1 MAQREEGDKRMRQD
15 EQELSTYAVDW
26 DAPDALKQLAREHW
40 AKHRPKMYQRLM
52 MARALDDLLERAV
65 QFTRED
71 MRKLERQFRDQGY
84 TDREARKQA
93 WQALRAKWILLPSE
107 K

>member
-1 MAQREEGDKRMRQD
+1 
-15 EQELSTYAVDW
+15 
-26 DAPDALKQLAREHW
+26 
-40 AKHRPKMYQRLM
+40 

-71 MRKLERQFRDQGY
+71 MRKLEREFRDQGY